1 MKNIFVLLSVSLAF
15 NCFGGGGEYERLNE
29 FKDMALLQQEGVQ
42 LFDYTAKN
50 DKEYRVGAI
59 LIDAGPQTVW
69 EILQDMETLGDV
81 LPYLEYQKIRNKDA
95 AQVERRTGDILVEGR
110 FNIPLFTAQ
119 YTITMSFDRAHMWRK
134 WRILKPAE
142 VESYSKKGIDV
153 LQTSGLIR
161 SMEGFE
167 YLEACDGGTKTIYY
181 YALDVQSTIPL
192 PEFVKKN
199 MHETLYDQQ
208 LRFIRDRAEAPIGED
223 GGSGTDIE
231 QTH

>member
-1 MKNIFVLLSVSLAF
+1 MKNIFVLLSASLAF
-15 NCFGGGGEYERLNE
+15 NCFGGGGEYDKINE
-29 FKDMALLQQEGVQ
+29 FIDMALLQQDSVQ
-42 LFDYTAKN
+42 FFDYRAKD

-59 LIDAGPQTVW
+59 LIDVGTQTVW
-69 EILQDMETLGDV
+69 DILQDMETLGDV

-95 AQVERRTGDILVEGR
+95 AQVERLTGDILVEGR

-134 WRILKPAE
+134 WRVLKPAE
-142 VESYSKKGIDV
+142 VESYTQKGINV

-161 SMEGFE
+161 NMEGFE
-167 YLEACDGGTKTIYY
+167 YLEAFDGGTKTIYY
-181 YALDVQSTIPL
+181 YALDIQSTIPL

-208 LRFIRDRAEAPIGED
+208 LRFIKHRAEAPMVED
-223 GGSGTDIE
+223 GRSGTDIE
-231 QTH
+231 RTH